1 MGHCGWKGIRLKN
14 KERTAAIEL
23 GGQRD
28 AEGGYFIIVITIC
41 IFIAKNKRFL
51 SMSQSPAK
59 SNLGI

>member
-28 AEGGYFIIVITIC
+28 AEVVILLLLLLL
-41 IFIAKNKRFL
+41 FAYL
-51 SMSQSPAK
+51 
-59 SNLGI
+59 L